1 MVMASSPSSLGWR
14 SSSPSSRTVSSG
26 ICSSSPIFS
35 PSPPLPPSSSVS
47 SPPPSPPSASPTPR
61 CSQTATGAPWAAHRP
76 SPSVRIRRYRER
88 RDVRRWSAS
97 APSLGGPATF
107 PACSPTCAAP
117 PMPRETC
124 SHGRSKRVIKKGK
137 RKPSSRITPYDRS
150 SR

>member
-1 MVMASSPSSLGWR
+1 MVTASSSSLGWR

-26 ICSSSPIFS
+26 VCSPSSAFPPSSP
-35 PSPPLPPSSSVS
+35 PPSSSVSS

-97 APSLGGPATF
+97 APSPSGPVAF
-107 PACSPTCAAP
+107 PVYSPTCAAS
-117 PMPRETC
+117 PMYC
-124 SHGRSKRVIKKGK
+124 DAFSHGRSKRVIEKGK
-137 RKPSSRITPYDRS
+137 RKPSSGTTSYDGS
-150 SR
+150 S